1 MKRTTLSIIHVLL
14 AAAAFMLFASTSKA
28 DNIKVE
34 IVPYRLVPAND
45 VYCQINVE
53 LIEPVTMMGMPDIYK
68 EEITEILIERVVFEE
83 TNPFAINEVFQIDT
97 LSEFR
102 AILKKKIKGLNGII
116 INIDSGTINNL
127 PRPTKKPNQLKKFLE
142 F

>member
-1 MKRTTLSIIHVLL
+1 MKRTILSIIHVLL
-14 AAAAFMLFASTSKA
+14 AAAAFILFASS
-28 DNIKVE
+28 
-34 IVPYRLVPAND
+34 AND

-97 LSEFR
+97 SFYRLVRVPTTGEQWSNPWTHSE
-102 AILKKKIKGLNGII
+102 
-116 INIDSGTINNL
+116 
-127 PRPTKKPNQLKKFLE
+127 
-142 F
+142 

>member
-1 MKRTTLSIIHVLL
+1 MKRAILSIIHVLL
-14 AAAAFMLFASTSKA
+14 AAAAFMLFASTAKA

-53 LIEPVTMMGMPDIYK
+53 LIEPITMMGMPDIYK

-97 LSEFR
+97 SFYRLVRVPNTGEQWSNPWTHSE
-102 AILKKKIKGLNGII
+102 
-116 INIDSGTINNL
+116 
-127 PRPTKKPNQLKKFLE
+127 
-142 F
+142 